1 MKREIKN
8 NGGAEC
14 MTMCYGLSEGEQGE
28 ELIDLPKGATI
39 SNYTLKGYEDLKE
52 TLNDIESQLDRII
65 AKKKLIKS

>member
-1 MKREIKN
+1 MSK
-8 NGGAEC
+8 GGIFDDGFRGV
-14 MTMCYGLSEGEQGE
+14 TMNFGDCGE
-28 ELIDLPKGATI
+28 ELYDLPKGATI

>member
-1 MKREIKN
+1 MNYEVKGDNTFK
-8 NGGAEC
+8 GV
-14 MTMCYGLSEGEQGE
+14 TMHYGFSEGKQGE